1 VTVEQL
7 SSQNLDLIRDLQSL
21 VRRSKRSTPTP
32 RARLHELASRRIHA
46 PDEILEWAKRDRRW
60 SFMLAEMLSEPM
72 SRPRDLAARLI
83 LAIIDELEEEQES
96 LAGEMLDGAEDAVP
110 IHAE

>member
-1 VTVEQL
+1 MEQL

-21 VRRSKRSTPTP
+21 VRRSRRSTPTP
-32 RARLHELASRRIHA
+32 RARLHELARRRIHA

-60 SFMLAEMLSEPM
+60 SFMLAEMLSEPVR
-72 SRPRDLAARLI
+72 RPRDLAARLI

-96 LAGEMLDGAEDAVP
+96 LAREMLDLGDDASAA
-110 IHAE
+110 HAE